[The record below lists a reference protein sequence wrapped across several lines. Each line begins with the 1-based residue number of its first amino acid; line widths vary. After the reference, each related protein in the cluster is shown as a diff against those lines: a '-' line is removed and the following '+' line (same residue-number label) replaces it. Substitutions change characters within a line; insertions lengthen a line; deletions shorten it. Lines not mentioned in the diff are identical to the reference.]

1 MGRDRRLLGFGV
13 LGAVNTLN
21 AYRPI
26 IRRGNLAAL
35 SFTAAWPTSEAPL
48 LTVGAQAVGL
58 AALVRRGGPRSP
70 AGKAGMVLTIG
81 SWAGLVGLARAAG
94 RSPAVL
100 DDALRAALGAGYRRE
115 LAEDADPPLT
125 WAQRVLP
132 AVGEHR
138 YRVATD
144 VSYGPFRRNRL
155 DIWRDPKLPGDA
167 RAPVLVHVHGG
178 GWVIGDKTIQGE
190 LLLSEMARRGWVG
203 VSMTYRL
210 SPKATW
216 PDHIV
221 DVKRGLA
228 WVRQHIAEQGGDPG
242 FIAITGGSAGGH
254 LVALAALTSN
264 DPALQPGFES
274 ADTSVD
280 AAVPFYG
287 VYDVGDLAGSGRR
300 EILRVWERF
309 VMKARVGD
317 NRQAWESASPVA
329 RVCADAPPMFVL
341 HGDNDSLVPVEQ
353 ARRFVATLRQT
364 STSPVAYAE
373 LPGAQHAFEVF
384 RSVRGTHAIR
394 AVARFLEVVYRRRAA
409 ER

>member
-1 MGRDRRLLGFGV
+1 M
-13 LGAVNTLN
+13 LGAVNTVN

-35 SFTAAWPTSEAPL
+35 SFSAAWPTSEAPL
-48 LTVGAQAVGL
+48 LTIGAQAVGL
-58 AALVRRGGPRSP
+58 AALARRGALCSP
-70 AGKAGMVLTIG
+70 AGKAGVALTVG
-81 SWAGLVGLARAAG
+81 SWVGLVGLARAAG

-100 DDALRAALGAGYRRE
+100 DEALRAALGAGYRRE
-115 LAEDADPPLT
+115 LPEDADPPLT

-132 AVGEHR
+132 RVGEHR

-144 VSYGPFRRNRL
+144 VSYGPFGRNRL
-155 DIWRDPKLPGDA
+155 DIWRDPDLPADA
-167 RAPVLVHVHGG
+167 KAPVLVHIHGG
-178 GWVIGDKTIQGE
+178 GWMIGDKTIQGE

-203 VSMTYRL
+203 MSMTYRL

-228 WVRQHIAEQGGDPG
+228 WTREHIAEHGGDPS

-254 LVALAALTSN
+254 LVALAALTPN

-287 VYDVGDLAGSGRR
+287 VYDVGDLANSGRR
-300 EILRVWERF
+300 EILNVWERF

-317 NRQAWESASPVA
+317 NRQVWEAASPVE
-329 RVCADAPPMFVL
+329 RVRADAPPMFVL

-353 ARRFVATLRQT
+353 ARRFVAALRRT

-373 LPGAQHAFEVF
+373 LPGTQHAFEVF